1 MMASLVAL
9 PAARSALSVV
19 ARSSRMSGRQLIPL
33 VIARRSISTQSITP
47 AEANEILVKQRGNRP
62 TSPHLAI
69 YKPQITWYLS
79 SLHRITGVALASGVY
94 ALGLGYLFAP
104 VFGYSL
110 TSTAIASAFGALPVV
125 LKFGVK
131 MLASV
136 PFTFHS
142 FNGVRHLIWDTATE
156 LTNKGVVRSG
166 ITVLGLSAVAS
177 IVLALL

>member
-1 MMASLVAL
+1 MASLAAR
-9 PAARSALSVV
+9 PAWRSALSVV
-19 ARSSRMSGRQLIPL
+19 ARSSRVSGCQLIPL
-33 VIARRSISTQSITP
+33 VIARRSVSTQSITP

-62 TSPHLAI
+62 TSPNLTI

-79 SLHRITGVALASGVY
+79 GLHRITGVALASGVY

-110 TSTAIASAFGALPVV
+110 TSTAIASAFGAFPVV
-125 LKFGVK
+125 LKFGIK
-131 MLASV
+131 MLASF

-156 LTNKGVVRSG
+156 LTNKAVVRTG
-166 ITVLGLSAVAS
+166 FTVLGLSAVTS

>member
-1 MMASLVAL
+1 MASL
-9 PAARSALSVV
+9 AARLAGRSALSVV
-19 ARSSRMSGRQLIPL
+19 ARSSRLSGCQLIPL
-33 VIARRSISTQSITP
+33 VIARRSVSTQSITP
-47 AEANEILVKQRGNRP
+47 AEANEILEKQRGSRP
-62 TSPHLAI
+62 TSPHLTI

-110 TSTAIASAFGALPVV
+110 TSTAIASAFGAFPVV
-125 LKFGVK
+125 LKFGIK

-156 LTNKGVVRSG
+156 LTNKAVVRTG
-166 ITVLGLSAVAS
+166 FTVLGLSAVTS